1 MNTIKVEEQLQF
13 LQQEMVLAGE
23 AIENL
28 RREHRAQIDALRLE
42 IEALRRCL
50 KILHPEFDGHDDA
63 LREQVLRETD
73 PEGY

>member
-1 MNTIKVEEQLQF
+1 MNNVKVEEQLQL
-13 LQQEMVLAGE
+13 LQQEAVFTGE
-23 AIENL
+23 AIESL

-50 KILHPEFDGHDDA
+50 KVLHPEFDGHDDA